1 MTFLPPPPPKYQLYY
16 RKLVVKTL
24 PQQSKQD
31 AKNQLF
37 FRFPHKSIE
46 TKRKGKHVKCGL
58 ARFSVT
64 FMDGFMPPRLCF
76 FFFLLSQE
84 FMRFVAMKTQLI
96 YHCFQNFYLKV
107 VCCPLEVNSRTER
120 KQYWPCLLAHYRK
133 KLSSPKGFFLQ
144 TYRDLKL
151 TSCNIKLHFHPNDN

>member
-76 FFFLLSQE
+76 FFTFPRVYEICCNEDSTHIPLFSKFLSE
-84 FMRFVAMKTQLI
+84 
-96 YHCFQNFYLKV
+96 
-107 VCCPLEVNSRTER
+107 SS
-120 KQYWPCLLAHYRK
+120 LLPSWGKFKNRK
-133 KLSSPKGFFLQ
+133 KTILALPTSPLQEEAFFSKRFFS
-144 TYRDLKL
+144 T
-151 TSCNIKLHFHPNDN
+151 NISWSEAN